1 MKGMQIMSNEQ
12 TQWAAKY
19 KEVSENPPKV
29 GVILST
35 FSKRPVKL
43 TAELKQGAP
52 PFIFARATVPDLFG
66 ESLGW
71 YLRDVDDRSYH
82 GWRAVLLPR
91 ARSEIIQKIG
101 LGEINA
107 DSTESVILVKS
118 LRLIRY
124 SSSGQSML
132 CEVHAYCD
140 DKITDDKMEC
150 DETVAKT
157 PPDEAVRDHSGKL
170 LRDTQLV
177 SPDPSGE
184 KVSMAED
191 VDAAVDEMVE
201 NF

>member
-1 MKGMQIMSNEQ
+1 MSSEQ
-12 TQWAAKY
+12 AQWAAKY

-35 FSKRPVKL
+35 FSKLPVKL

-107 DSTESVILVKS
+107 DGTESVILVKS

-140 DKITDDKMEC
+140 DKVEC

-157 PPDEAVRDHSGKL
+157 PPVETVRDHSGKL
-170 LRDTQLV
+170 LRDTQPV

-191 VDAAVDEMVE
+191 VDIAVDERCDAI
-201 NF
+201 